1 MQVFVR
7 FLKQQSSPQ
16 QLQALGHGW
25 IETKTGQRWHPAIS
39 QAELLAGLTGKRKEP
54 WVTRLKVSLFR

>member
-7 FLKQQSSPQ
+7 FLKQQSPPQ
-16 QLQALGHGW
+16 QLQDLGHGW

-39 QAELLAGLTGKRKEP
+39 QAELLAGLTGKRK
-54 WVTRLKVSLFR
+54 KS